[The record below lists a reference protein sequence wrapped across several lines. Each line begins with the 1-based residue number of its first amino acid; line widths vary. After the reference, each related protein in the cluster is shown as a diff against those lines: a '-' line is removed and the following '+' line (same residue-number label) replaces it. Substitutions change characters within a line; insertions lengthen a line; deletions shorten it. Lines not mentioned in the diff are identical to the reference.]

1 MGAPRGPRGPGRA
14 WPGRPAGRAGPADPW
29 PHFGLGTKPWPETRT
44 GILDPYPNKRRKKKV
59 PETAMGGSW
68 RDPRRNSV
76 SGAGLGFEIDCRASP
91 LRPKRLPGGGS
102 GVPGSQCRPKPRGSG
117 FERTFPSTWAWA
129 LGPWALGP
137 WAPLGPLGPGGRRQA
152 ADLAHIP
159 EFMANPGPK
168 AQSFKITRSH
178 LLFGK
183 LLGGLRATLGTYSQQ
198 SVT

>member
-1 MGAPRGPRGPGRA
+1 MLLLPTLLLLTSQMATLGLTPTMAPPTSGPGTITGTMPTPGPISVWGRNPGQKRA
-14 WPGRPAGRAGPADPW
+14 
-29 PHFGLGTKPWPETRT
+29 PEFWTCT
-44 GILDPYPNKRRKKKV
+44 RKKGEKQKV

-152 ADLAHIP
+152 AD
-159 EFMANPGPK
+159 PGP
-168 AQSFKITRSH
+168 
-178 LLFGK
+178 
-183 LLGGLRATLGTYSQQ
+183 
-198 SVT
+198 